1 MSKNDLFKSAVMGY
15 DKEEVASFINHMKE
29 TTQQE
34 KADLTA
40 RLETMEKEKEALAQK
55 LEASEKT
62 RGEMQTAMD
71 TAQEYITTLVNK
83 GKALERELD
92 DAREKAAI
100 YLERQD
106 AISQLLS
113 DTQSRCGQLI
123 EEAQAHGE
131 SIRRQAQEEG
141 KQILDDARRTAQN
154 IIQDS
159 KTDADKIQNGMLE
172 QCRSMTSA
180 MDQMHHLLAQMAQ
193 YSQQS
198 AQIAQDPYAYCYS
211 DRTPLEELPAE
222 K

>member
-100 YLERQD
+100 YLER
-106 AISQLLS
+106 
-113 DTQSRCGQLI
+113 
-123 EEAQAHGE
+123 
-131 SIRRQAQEEG
+131 
-141 KQILDDARRTAQN
+141 
-154 IIQDS
+154 
-159 KTDADKIQNGMLE
+159 
-172 QCRSMTSA
+172 
-180 MDQMHHLLAQMAQ
+180 
-193 YSQQS
+193 
-198 AQIAQDPYAYCYS
+198 
-211 DRTPLEELPAE
+211 
-222 K
+222 